1 MVITQ
6 TPLRVSFL
14 GGGTDFAEYY
24 SQRSGYVVTAA
35 IDKYV
40 FVIVKERFDD
50 LIYVNYSRKEIV
62 SSVAEVQHEFVREAM
77 LQTGISKG
85 LEITMLADIPA
96 EGSGLGSSSSTVVG
110 LLNALYAHKGIQVPA
125 EQLAR
130 EACDIEIGKCKKPIG
145 KQDQYI
151 AAYGGLRAF
160 RFSADESVDV
170 EDLEVSRTDMRR
182 LESSLML
189 FYTGVTRKA
198 ADILA
203 AQKENVAAKR
213 GSLDSLADLAV
224 RGREVVKAASFD
236 RLGLLIDEGWQLKK
250 TLAASIS
257 NGVIEEMYAKAKG
270 AGATGAKVCGAG
282 GGGFLMLS
290 CPPEKQRDV
299 QQALA
304 GYRQVPFSIEH
315 DGSKVIFNYRRS
327 AWI

>member
-24 SQRSGYVVTAA
+24 SQRSGCVVTAA

-62 SSVAEVQHEFVREAM
+62 SSIADVQHEFVREAM

-85 LEITMLADIPA
+85 VEITMLADIPA

-130 EACDIEIGKCKKPIG
+130 EACEIEIVKCGKPIG

-151 AAYGGLRAF
+151 AAYGGLRSL
-160 RFSADESVDV
+160 RFSADERVDV
-170 EDLEVSRTDMRR
+170 EDLELNRDDMRR

-198 ADILA
+198 ADILSV
-203 AQKENVAAKR
+203 QKGNLGSTR
-213 GSLDSLADLAV
+213 GNLDTLADLAT
-224 RGREVVKAASFD
+224 RARDVVKSASFE
-236 RLGLLIDEGWQLKK
+236 RLGLLIDEGWHLKK
-250 TLAASIS
+250 TLASSIS
-257 NGVIEEMYAKAKG
+257 NSVIEDMYTKAKG
-270 AGATGAKVCGAG
+270 AGATGAKICGAG

-290 CPPEKQRDV
+290 CPPEKQHEV
-299 QQALA
+299 QHALA
-304 GYRQVPFSIEH
+304 GYRQVPFSIER

-327 AWI
+327 TWN